1 LCTASFLPVDAAFKC
16 PGKRNGDLYRAVAV
30 IALAD
35 IDKTRIPN
43 LLPLREIYAIM
54 SHYRSYLAFAA
65 VCLGLAH
72 LALMAVVHKRCPH
85 DTALKLARLV
95 LGLFF
100 ITIAIPLYLKMY
112 AVALTLAGGG
122 VILALI
128 PTPVTEGLQSEK
140 SYSCLFL

>member
-1 LCTASFLPVDAAFKC
+1 LGTASFLPVDAAFKC

-54 SHYRSYLAFAA
+54 SHYRSYLA
-65 VCLGLAH
+65 
-72 LALMAVVHKRCPH
+72 
-85 DTALKLARLV
+85 
-95 LGLFF
+95 
-100 ITIAIPLYLKMY
+100 
-112 AVALTLAGGG
+112 LAGGG